1 MRITFSG
8 YRFSVRTSHF
18 TQRTDRSWKDDW
30 KYNNVISLPYHPLII
45 TPEGRRNRGQWMEWV
60 NRFHSPSGPVPPSLQ
75 RSGHSITPRDSEEMS
90 EPCGAGEGVTTGSG
104 DNWRK
109 RIITLLSFRAAGPV
123 RPEGDTTG
131 YPTYEWILWYEN
143 SKKD

>member
-1 MRITFSG
+1 MRKEESYILSFIQFS
-8 YRFSVRTSHF
+8 FV
-18 TQRTDRSWKDDW
+18 
-30 KYNNVISLPYHPLII
+30 
-45 TPEGRRNRGQWMEWV
+45 
-60 NRFHSPSGPVPPSLQ
+60 
-75 RSGHSITPRDSEEMS
+75 DSEEMS
-90 EPCGAGEGVTTGSG
+90 EPCGAGEGVTSGSG